1 MRPARNSSLCDVI
14 SASAGVSFRVGMNV
28 CVQRIGICD
37 LRFTIYAHICVL
49 KSPHEPGGAR
59 LRRALTDS
67 CGWEIRA
74 RRSLAPPFMV
84 PMRGCK
90 TVETFHEPQK
100 VAQASC
106 LFGADR
112 LEACPTLQPR
122 PGSWLRFTSEF
133 WRCSL

>member
-1 MRPARNSSLCDVI
+1 MPVLFFGDFNRQASL
-14 SASAGVSFRVGMNV
+14 
-28 CVQRIGICD
+28 
-37 LRFTIYAHICVL
+37 
-49 KSPHEPGGAR
+49 HEPGGAR

-84 PMRGCK
+84 QMRGCK
-90 TVETFHEPQK
+90 TVETFHEPGRLRVGDPRSGPRLCEAQRFMVPMRDCEVVEATHEPQK

-112 LEACPTLQPR
+112 LE
-122 PGSWLRFTSEF
+122 
-133 WRCSL
+133 